1 VLGTLTV
8 QPRGAAPEE
17 FVMSARHFERLEL
30 SQAEPETSKDYLFE
44 LGLLHSTGRSAPADF
59 LAAHK
64 WFNLSAQRGNE
75 MAARLRSE
83 IAAEMSASE
92 VASAQRAAREWMT
105 KH

>member
-1 VLGTLTV
+1 
-8 QPRGAAPEE
+8 
-17 FVMSARHFERLEL
+17 MSAR
-30 SQAEPETSKDYLFE
+30 QAERHELCDSERESSHDYLLE

-64 WFNLSAQRGNE
+64 WFNLSAQRGNK

-83 IAAEMSASE
+83 VAAEMSASD

>member
-1 VLGTLTV
+1 MP
-8 QPRGAAPEE
+8 PRQ
-17 FVMSARHFERLEL
+17 FERLEL
-30 SQAEPETSKDYLFE
+30 REAEPEASNDYLFE
-44 LGLLHSTGRSAPADF
+44 LGLLHSIGLSAPVDF

-64 WFNLSAQRGNE
+64 WFNLSAQRGNK

-83 IAAEMSASE
+83 IAAEMSTSD

>member
-1 VLGTLTV
+1 MPL
-8 QPRGAAPEE
+8 RRA
-17 FVMSARHFERLEL
+17 ERLGLPEG
-30 SQAEPETSKDYLFE
+30 EPEASNDYLFE
-44 LGLLHSTGRSAPADF
+44 LGLSHSTGRSAPADF

-64 WFNLSAQRGNE
+64 WFNLSAQRGNK

-92 VASAQRAAREWMT
+92 VASAQRAAREWTT

>member
-1 VLGTLTV
+1 MS
-8 QPRGAAPEE
+8 PRQVA
-17 FVMSARHFERLEL
+17 HLEL
-30 SQAEPETSKDYLFE
+30 RDAEPEASKDYLFE
-44 LGLLHSTGRSAPADF
+44 LGLLHSTGRAAPADF

-83 IAAEMSASE
+83 LAAEMSASD

>member
-1 VLGTLTV
+1 MS
-8 QPRGAAPEE
+8 PRQAE
-17 FVMSARHFERLEL
+17 SHEL
-30 SQAEPETSKDYLFE
+30 RDAESQASNDHLCE
-44 LGLLHSTGRSAPADF
+44 LGLLRSTGRSAPADF

-64 WFNLSAQRGNE
+64 WFNLSAQRGNK

-83 IAAEMSASE
+83 VAAEMSASD

>member
-1 VLGTLTV
+1 
-8 QPRGAAPEE
+8 
-17 FVMSARHFERLEL
+17 MSRRQVERLEL
-30 SQAEPETSKDYLFE
+30 SHAEPEANIDYLFE

-59 LAAHK
+59 LAAHM
-64 WFNLSAQRGNE
+64 WFNLSAQRGNK

-83 IAAEMSASE
+83 MAAEMSASD

>member
-1 VLGTLTV
+1 MS
-8 QPRGAAPEE
+8 PRQ
-17 FVMSARHFERLEL
+17 VERLEL
-30 SQAEPETSKDYLFE
+30 SDTEPVASKDYLFE
-44 LGLLHSTGRSAPADF
+44 LGLMHSTGRSAPADF

-92 VASAQRAAREWMT
+92 VASAQRTAREWMM